1 MNEGW
6 TKWGNIRGAIANQ
19 VDLHLA
25 FKKKQNNLTGGTPS
39 TSPSTAGLNGQ
50 VLTTNGAGQLSWAT
64 SASGVTDHALL
75 SHLTYATAG
84 HTGFEQSGAATTA
97 VANHVTAYHSSG
109 EFQQTT
115 VAGAING
122 VNTTYTLGHALAEP
136 IFIIWNGVKQL
147 SITSYTITSTT
158 LEMAVA
164 PGTGDSLE
172 AYGKY

>member
-1 MNEGW
+1 MSKLPPISV
-6 TKWGNIRGAIANQ
+6 TFPPTLTSLAR
-19 VDLHLA
+19 DL
-25 FKKKQNNLTGGTPS
+25 QNFYSHISYALKYINADNGVTGGA
-39 TSPSTAGLNGQ
+39 AG
-50 VLTTNGAGQLSWAT
+50 V
-64 SASGVTDHALL
+64 DHALL

-84 HTGFEQSGAATTA
+84 HTGFEASGAAITA
-97 VANHVTAYHSSG
+97 VANHVTAYHSGG

-115 VAGAING
+115 VAGAMNG

-164 PGTGDSLE
+164 PATGDSLE